1 MSKVYRVGIV
11 GCGGIANGK
20 HLPSLSKLANVELTA
35 FCDIV
40 PERAEEAAAKYGID
54 GAKVYADYREMLKE
68 EQLDIV
74 HVLTPNDSHA
84 EISIAALEAGHHV
97 MCEKPMA
104 KSAADARKMVEAAKR
119 SGKKLTVGYNNRF
132 RPDSLYLK
140 KLCEAGK
147 LGHIYYAKAH
157 AIRRR
162 AVPTWG
168 VFLDEEKQG
177 GGPLIDIGTHALDL
191 TLWMMDNYKPK
202 IVLGTKY
209 HELSQRENAANA
221 WGPWDPKKFT
231 VEDSAFGMIVMENG
245 ATVVLESSWAINSLE
260 VDEAK
265 CSLSGSEAGADMK
278 NGLRINGEEFGRLYT
293 KEIDLGAGGVAF
305 YDGKAENA
313 ADTEM
318 RSWIEAVDKDL
329 APVVT
334 PEQACVVSEILEA
347 IYESARTG
355 KAVYMN

>member
-84 EISIAALEAGHHV
+84 EISIAALEAGNHV

-119 SGKKLTVGYNNRF
+119 TGKKLTIGYNNRF

-202 IVLGTKY
+202 VVLGTKY

-278 NGLRINGEEFGRLYT
+278 NGLRINGEELGRLYT

-329 APVVT
+329 EPVVT